1 LPWFA
6 DRLNFRAESTFL
18 ALVALIIDLCYAIL
32 MRCTMRK
39 QKFSELLVQ
48 VKDLTEV
55 QRSALREVLG
65 KAQHEKSPAALV
77 DEKFAGKPACPQCRS
92 GSLHKWGIVSDIQRY
107 RCKDCGRSFNALTG
121 TPMARLRKKEL
132 WLEYSKALA
141 DSLSLSKAAERC
153 GIDRTTAFR
162 WRHRFLHSPSQSK
175 ACCSGITE
183 VDETYFRESFK
194 GKKLFHRK
202 PRKRGKEAS
211 MRGLSA
217 EQIPVVVAR
226 DRAGQTCD
234 AVLRT
239 RTAKEVGLRIGNHIS
254 PASILCIE
262 QSRILIK
269 FAKDR
274 GLAFETIGTKQRRGR
289 EKVFHVQNVNA
300 YHSRLKNW
308 MHRFHG
314 VATERLSS
322 YLGWRRLHELALPS
336 PEAWLRAAVK

>member
-1 LPWFA
+1 
-6 DRLNFRAESTFL
+6 
-18 ALVALIIDLCYAIL
+18 
-32 MRCTMRK
+32 MRK
-39 QKFSELLVQ
+39 QKFSELLAQ
-48 VKDLTEV
+48 LKDLTKA
-55 QRSALREVLG
+55 QRTALHELLG

-77 DEKFAGKPACPQCRS
+77 DEKFAGNPVCPQCS
-92 GSLHKWGIVSDIQRY
+92 SDSLHKWGIISGIQRY

-141 DSLSLSKAAERC
+141 DSLSLSKAAEQC

-162 WRHRFLHSPSQSK
+162 WRHRFLKDASQSK

-183 VDETYFRESFK
+183 MDETYFRESFK
-194 GKKLFHRK
+194 GKKLSHRK

-211 MRGLSA
+211 VRGLSA

-226 DRAGQTCD
+226 DRTGHTCD
-234 AVLRT
+234 AVLQT
-239 RTAKEVGLRIGNHIS
+239 RTAKEVGLRIGSQIS
-254 PASILCIE
+254 PASVLCIE
-262 QSRILIK
+262 QSRVLIK
-269 FAKDR
+269 FAKDC

-308 MHRFHG
+308 MRRFHG
-314 VATERLSS
+314 VATERLPS
-322 YLGWRRLHELALPS
+322 YLGWRRLHELALRS
-336 PEAWLRAAVK
+336 PEEWLNAAVK